1 MIPDSVYGAILLS
14 IINFFLSFVVI
25 SGIGFVLSLFPYLNR
40 LGEIDEKKLREGG
53 HRASTK
59 HESAY

>member
-14 IINFFLSFVVI
+14 IIDFFLSFVVI
-25 SGIGFVLSLFPYLNR
+25 SGIGVVLALFPHLNK

-53 HRASTK
+53 H
-59 HESAY
+59 